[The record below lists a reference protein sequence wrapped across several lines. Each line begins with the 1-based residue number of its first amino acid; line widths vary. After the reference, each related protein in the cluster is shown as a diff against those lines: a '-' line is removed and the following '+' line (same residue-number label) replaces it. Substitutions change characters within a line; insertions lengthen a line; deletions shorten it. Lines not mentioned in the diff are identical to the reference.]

1 MITHAL
7 LRRPAPTVA
16 DGLTTVDEGRPEVAR
31 TLEQFEAYASALRD
45 AGVQVTVLEPL
56 PDHPDAHFVEDVAVV
71 TPAVIVRTRPGAPER
86 RGEIEAVG
94 EALQRFG
101 PAVDIEAPGTL
112 DGGDVLTVGDR
123 VFVGLS
129 ERTNDAGAHQLR
141 TIVEPQGFSCVTVP
155 VGLGLHLKSS
165 VNAVSDDALVL
176 TAEFAHEPAFAK
188 FAGFDRVVVPDG
200 EEYAANV
207 LRVNDRVLVPAGY
220 RSTAGLLRGRGLQL
234 VTLPMSE
241 FRKMDG
247 GLTCL
252 SVRFGGGSR

>member
-31 TLEQFEAYASALRD
+31 TLEQFEAYAAALRD
-45 AGVQVTVLEPL
+45 AGVEVTVLDPL

-71 TPAVIVRTRPGAPER
+71 TPAVIVRTRPGAPAR
-86 RGEIEAVG
+86 RGEIDAVG

-101 PAVDIEAPGTL
+101 SVVDIEAPGTL

-123 VFVGLS
+123 VFVGRS
-129 ERTNDAGAHQLR
+129 ERTNEEGVRQLGA
-141 TIVEPQGFSCVTVP
+141 IVEPQGFSCVTVP
-155 VGLGLHLKSS
+155 VGAGLHLKSS
-165 VNAVSDDALVL
+165 VNAVSDDMLVL
-176 TAEFAHEPAFAK
+176 TAEFADVPAFAE
-188 FAGFDRVVVPDG
+188 FERVVVPDG

-220 RSTAGLLRGRGLQL
+220 RSTAGLLRGRGLQI

-252 SVRFGGGSR
+252 SVRFGGGHR

>member
-16 DGLTTVDEGRPEVAR
+16 DGLTTADEGRPDPAR
-31 TLEQFEAYASALRD
+31 TREQFEAYAAALRD
-45 AGVQVTVLEPL
+45 AGVDATVLDPL

-71 TPAVIVRTRPGAPER
+71 MPEVIVRTRPGAPER
-86 RGEIEAVG
+86 RGEIDAVG

-101 PAVDIEAPGTL
+101 PVVDIEAPGTL

-123 VFVGLS
+123 VFVGRS
-129 ERTNDAGAHQLR
+129 ERTNDAGARQLR
-141 TIVEPQGFSCVTVP
+141 AIVEPQGFSCVTVP
-155 VGLGLHLKSS
+155 VGAGLHLKSS
-165 VNAVSDDALVL
+165 VNAVSDDTLVL
-176 TAEFAHEPAFAK
+176 TAEFAHEPAFAE
-188 FAGFDRVVVPDG
+188 FDRVVVPDG

-220 RSTAGLLRGRGLQL
+220 PAMAGRLRARGLAVVEL
-234 VTLPMSE
+234 AMSE

-252 SVRFGGGSR
+252 SVRFGGGRR

>member
-31 TLEQFEAYASALRD
+31 TLEQFEAYAAALRD
-45 AGVQVTVLEPL
+45 AGVEVTVLDPL

-71 TPAVIVRTRPGAPER
+71 TPAVIVRTRPGAPAR
-86 RGEIEAVG
+86 RGEIDAVG

-101 PAVDIEAPGTL
+101 SVVDIEAPGTL

-129 ERTNDAGAHQLR
+129 ERTNEEGVRQLGA
-141 TIVEPQGFSCVTVP
+141 IVEPQGFSCVTVP

-165 VNAVSDDALVL
+165 VNTVSDDMLVL
-176 TAEFAHEPAFAK
+176 TAEFADVPAFAE
-188 FAGFDRVVVPDG
+188 FERVVVPDG

-220 RSTAGLLRGRGLQL
+220 PAMAGRLRARGLEIVEL
-234 VTLPMSE
+234 AMSE

-252 SVRFGGGSR
+252 SVRFGGGLR